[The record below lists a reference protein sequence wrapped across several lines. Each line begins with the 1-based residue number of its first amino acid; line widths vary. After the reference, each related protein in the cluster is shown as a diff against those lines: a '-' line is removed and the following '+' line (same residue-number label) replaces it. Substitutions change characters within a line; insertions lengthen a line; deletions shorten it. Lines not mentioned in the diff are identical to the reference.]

1 MTLLAKCL
9 RSIVRND
16 AMRHDPDAIYN
27 GRTILLV
34 CCACFGG
41 MVFGW
46 DTGAIGGVLAME
58 QTRDKFGYK
67 NRSKTDKSNLDQNIV
82 STLQAGC
89 FAACL
94 VTSWFADRFGRRA
107 TLIGAGLLT
116 SVGVLFQAASGIKGT
131 LAAMYVGRFI
141 SGLGVGCASTV
152 SPLYVSECCP
162 RAIRG
167 GLTGELAM
175 VRISGIG
182 SSVADCYVPGGRRT
196 IGFYQLFNVVGIM
209 IAFWVNY
216 GCLLH
221 VQAPAVYIVPLAL
234 QALPAALLVAGMLMS
249 PERSIPLNPRWC
261 AQKDDWEGTTRVL
274 VKLRGLPA
282 ESEYV
287 AREIQEMAGQLAQER
302 RLMGDAN
309 FRSLMRELWLVPAN
323 RKRAIIT
330 VVLMICQQLTG
341 VNAIVGICVYKGRRP
356 DVKSSD
362 EHKEKPRVNYY
373 APQIF
378 TNLGMTGTD
387 TSLFAT
393 GVYGVVKTVA
403 CIVFLLFVA
412 DSLGRRRSL
421 LWTSPMLM
429 IVLFIIGIYG
439 RVQPPVEHQPV
450 TAFGYVAITCIYL
463 WAAFFQFGW
472 GPACWILVSEI
483 PTARLRAV
491 NVSIGAATQWLFNFI
506 MARTVLTMQN
516 TMGYKGYGMFFMFGS
531 FDVLMGIFVYLF
543 VPETKGLSLERM
555 DELFGMAETAKQ
567 LDTEV
572 EAGDGQF
579 TGVQK
584 GVQEQ
589 RTGKM

>member
-1 MTLLAKCL
+1 MGLLAKCL
-9 RSIVRND
+9 RSIVRNN

-27 GRTILLV
+27 GRTVALV

-41 MVFGW
+41 MLFGW
-46 DTGAIGGVLAME
+46 DTGAIGGVLAMDR
-58 QTRDKFGYK
+58 TRDTFGYRD
-67 NRSKTDKSNLDQNIV
+67 RSARDKSDLDQNIV

-94 VTSWFADRFGRRA
+94 ATSWFADRFGRRG
-107 TLIGAGLLT
+107 TLVGAGLVT
-116 SVGVLFQAASGIKGT
+116 AAGVVLQAASAVRGT
-131 LAAMYVGRFI
+131 LAVMYAGRFV

-152 SPLYVSECCP
+152 TPLYVSECCP

-167 GLTGELAM
+167 GLTA
-175 VRISGIG
+175 
-182 SSVADCYVPGGRRT
+182 
-196 IGFYQLFNVVGIM
+196 FYQLFNVFGIM

-221 VQAPAVYIVPLAL
+221 VKAPAVYIIPLAL
-234 QALPAALLVAGMLMS
+234 QALPAVRVSLLVAGMLSS
-249 PERSIPLNPRWC
+249 PESPRWC

-274 VKLRGLPA
+274 VKLRGLPP

-287 AREIQEMAGQLAQER
+287 SREMQEMASQLDHER

-309 FRSLMRELWLVPAN
+309 FRSLMREMWLVPAN
-323 RKRAIIT
+323 RRRAFMT
-330 VVLMICQQLTG
+330 MVLMICQQLTG
-341 VNAIVGICVYKGRRP
+341 VNAI
-356 DVKSSD
+356 
-362 EHKEKPRVNYY
+362 NYY

-387 TSLFAT
+387 SSLFAT

-403 CIVFLLFVA
+403 CILFLLFIA

-429 IVLFIIGIYG
+429 VVLFIIGIYG
-439 RVQPPVEHQPV
+439 RVQPPVEGKAV

-483 PTARLRAV
+483 PTARLRAL

-531 FDVLMGIFVYLF
+531 FDCLMGVFVYLF

-555 DELFGMAETAKQ
+555 DELFGMTETVKKSDAEPESGRA
-567 LDTEV
+567 
-572 EAGDGQF
+572 AGVHDARRHDDARRD
-579 TGVQK
+579 V
-584 GVQEQ
+584 
-589 RTGKM
+589 

>member
-94 VTSWFADRFGRRA
+94 MTSWFADRFGRRA

-131 LAAMYVGRFI
+131 LAVMYVGRFI

-167 GLTGELAM
+167 GLT
-175 VRISGIG
+175 
-182 SSVADCYVPGGRRT
+182 
-196 IGFYQLFNVVGIM
+196 GFYQLFNVVGIM

-287 AREIQEMAGQLAQER
+287 AREIQEMADQLAQEH

-309 FRSLMRELWLVPAN
+309 LRSLMRELWLVPAN

-341 VNAIVGICVYKGRRP
+341 VNAI
-356 DVKSSD
+356 
-362 EHKEKPRVNYY
+362 NYY

-531 FDVLMGIFVYLF
+531 FDVLMGIFVYVF

-572 EAGDGQF
+572 EGGDGQV
-579 TGVQK
+579 TSVQK
-584 GVQEQ
+584 GAQEE
-589 RTGKM
+589 RTGKK

>member
-67 NRSKTDKSNLDQNIV
+67 DRSKTDKSNLDQNIV

-131 LAAMYVGRFI
+131 LAVMYVGRFI

-167 GLTGELAM
+167 GLT
-175 VRISGIG
+175 
-182 SSVADCYVPGGRRT
+182 
-196 IGFYQLFNVVGIM
+196 GFYQLFNVVGIM

-309 FRSLMRELWLVPAN
+309 FRSLMRELWLIPAN

-341 VNAIVGICVYKGRRP
+341 VNAI
-356 DVKSSD
+356 
-362 EHKEKPRVNYY
+362 NYY

-572 EAGDGQF
+572 EAGDGQV

-584 GVQEQ
+584 GVQKGAHEQ

>member
-131 LAAMYVGRFI
+131 LAVMYVGRFI

-167 GLTGELAM
+167 GLT
-175 VRISGIG
+175 
-182 SSVADCYVPGGRRT
+182 
-196 IGFYQLFNVVGIM
+196 GFYQLFNVVGIM

-287 AREIQEMAGQLAQER
+287 AREIQEMADQLAQER

-341 VNAIVGICVYKGRRP
+341 VNAI
-356 DVKSSD
+356 
-362 EHKEKPRVNYY
+362 NYY

-531 FDVLMGIFVYLF
+531 FDVLMGIFVYVF

-572 EAGDGQF
+572 EGGDGQV
-579 TGVQK
+579 TDVQK
-584 GVQEQ
+584 GAQEE
-589 RTGKM
+589 RTGKK